1 MARKMTIDSNIVIAY
16 LAGEKAVVQALSEW
30 KADGASLF
38 LSTIVET
45 EVLSFNKWP
54 AHERTA
60 VEFFLEREFI
70 SVPFDRTVSRMAALV
85 RRNQPIKLPDAA
97 IAATAIYTNSPL
109 VTRNVRDFRN
119 IQGLEIMHL

>member
-16 LAGEKAVVQALSEW
+16 LAGERTVVQVLSEW
-30 KADGASLF
+30 KADGVSLF

-45 EVLSFNKWP
+45 EVLSFSRWP

-70 SVPFDRTVSRMAALV
+70 SVPFDRTISRVAALI
-85 RRNQPIKLPDAA
+85 RRSQPVKLPDAA

-109 VTRNVRDFRN
+109 VTRNIRDFRN
-119 IQGLEIMHL
+119 IQGLQVLDV